1 MHWTLDQLEAFIA
14 SVEMGS
20 FSAAARKLGKAQS
33 RISTAIANLE
43 ADLGF
48 ELFDRQAR
56 LPVLTPSGKEMYQEA
71 QAVLVQCQRLQ
82 ARAMTVLG
90 GNEASLTLAMDEA
103 IPIEPFEHFFQN
115 AAKQFP
121 LLKLTVL
128 NGSQDDIAE
137 WVETKK
143 ADIGILFHLNL
154 LPDSLEFMQIGQIK
168 HSLIV
173 SANHPLAKIAA
184 PTVSELIQYRQLVI
198 RGRMGK
204 RQTKTISS
212 EYWYIDSYYHIT
224 SLVIKSI
231 GWALVPEHVANIEW
245 YSNESVKLST
255 KNIPGSFSVAMG
267 IVKRRDRGCSQTMD
281 WMLSE
286 INAIFCES

>member
-1 MHWTLDQLEAFIA
+1 MRWNLDQLEAFVT
-14 SVEMGS
+14 SVEAGS

-48 ELFDRQAR
+48 ELFNRQAR
-56 LPVLTPSGKEMYQEA
+56 LPVLTPAGEEMYVEA
-71 QAVLVQCQRLQ
+71 QVVLVQCQRLQ

-90 GNEASLTLAMDEA
+90 GNEASLTIAMDEA
-103 IPIEPFEHFFQN
+103 MPIEPFEYFFQEV
-115 AAKQFP
+115 AKQFP

-137 WVETKK
+137 WVETQQ
-143 ADIGILFHLNL
+143 ADLGILFHLSL
-154 LPDSLEFMQIGQIK
+154 LPDSLEFMQIGQIT

-173 SANHPLAKIAA
+173 SSTHPLASIAA
-184 PTVSELIQYRQLVI
+184 PTVADLNQYRQLVI

-204 RQTKTISS
+204 RQTKAVSS

-224 SLVIKSI
+224 SLVIKGI

-245 YSNESVKLST
+245 YSNASVKLST
-255 KNIPGSFSVAMG
+255 QNIPGSFSVAMG
-267 IVKRRDRGCSQTMD
+267 VVKRRDRGCGQIMD

-286 INAIFCES
+286 INTMFRQP